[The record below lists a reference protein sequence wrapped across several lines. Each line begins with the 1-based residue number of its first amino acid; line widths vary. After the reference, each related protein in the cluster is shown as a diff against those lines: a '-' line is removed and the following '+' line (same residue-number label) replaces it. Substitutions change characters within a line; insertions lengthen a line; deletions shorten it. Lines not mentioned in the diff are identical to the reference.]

1 MWKLLLNFVPGVG
14 PFLSEG
20 ATLLGGIFTYIGRH
34 WKVFAVL
41 AMIGCIAYQNFEK
54 TRFVFGLETIPH
66 MNIQIEQ
73 DKKDIAGLKADLAV
87 AVTANQKLTGDIS
100 SLNVVVGQWKSVS
113 DKLQKQNDALQGT
126 LDKQRIA
133 NNKKVQDILN
143 GKTPVTCE
151 DSIGY
156 LRNEKGALTW

>member
-1 MWKLLLNFVPGVG
+1 MWKLLLNFIPGIG

-20 ATLLGGIFTYIGRH
+20 ATLVGGIFTYIGRH

-41 AMIGCIAYQNFEK
+41 AMLGCIWYQNFEK

-73 DKKDIAGLKADLAV
+73 DKKDIAGLKADLQV
-87 AVTANQKLTGDIS
+87 AATANKTLTGDIG
-100 SLNVVVGQWKSVS
+100 SLNTVVGQWKSVS
-113 DKLQKQNDALQGT
+113 NNLQKQNAALQGK
-126 LDKQRIA
+126 LDQERVA

-143 GKTPVTCE
+143 GKPPTTCE
-151 DSIGY
+151 GSIDY
-156 LRNEKGALTW
+156 LRQEKGALTW